1 MVGVGDRRQEARAAA
16 IGFRHHQAG
25 ALGALADEGEPA
37 AVGRPARAVGS
48 ARQRVAAPGLQVED
62 GDHRVGPAGR
72 VVVHHG
78 VGDPRAV
85 GRDLDVAHRAERE
98 QVFRRQ
104 SAGGLAAERRQRQR
118 RQQQRGKSSDHA
130 GEYSGGP
137 VTGRPVAAGPWR
149 AGRAARKPRG
159 TATPA
164 GAAAARGRGHWIQS
178 VGMGGV
184 GTEVVVVLVLLLA
197 NGVFAMSEISIV
209 AARKVRLQQ
218 RADDGDRMAKAA
230 LALANAPSQFLSTVQ
245 IGISLVGVLAGA
257 YGGATIAKSLQARL
271 EQIPSVAPY
280 AEGLALGLVV
290 AVITYLSL
298 IIGELVPKRIGLN
311 HPETIASW
319 VAIPMMGLARI
330 GAPLVALLTGSTNLV
345 LRIFGIKGQ
354 IDPHLTEDEIRAVIS
369 QGAESGALESE
380 EESLVQRV
388 FRVGDQRVGAIMTP
402 RLDIEWVDVNATD
415 DELREFLGGHSHGQF
430 VVCKASLD
438 NVLGTVR
445 AADLLTMAMKG
456 APINLKALVQEPLFV
471 PDSMGI
477 FKLLEALKAS
487 HRHMAI
493 VLDEFGAVEGLVTVT
508 DLLEAFV
515 GSLPTDRADERAIVA
530 RPDGSWLVDGATPID
545 DVVSD
550 LGLDELPED
559 EAGAYHTLGGFVM
572 ARLGRIP
579 RTADSFEWSGMRFEV
594 VDMDGR
600 RIDKVLVNR
609 LAPAEAAIGEVSD

>member
-1 MVGVGDRRQEARAAA
+1 
-16 IGFRHHQAG
+16 
-25 ALGALADEGEPA
+25 
-37 AVGRPARAVGS
+37 
-48 ARQRVAAPGLQVED
+48 
-62 GDHRVGPAGR
+62 
-72 VVVHHG
+72 
-78 VGDPRAV
+78 
-85 GRDLDVAHRAERE
+85 
-98 QVFRRQ
+98 
-104 SAGGLAAERRQRQR
+104 
-118 RQQQRGKSSDHA
+118 
-130 GEYSGGP
+130 
-137 VTGRPVAAGPWR
+137 
-149 AGRAARKPRG
+149 
-159 TATPA
+159 
-164 GAAAARGRGHWIQS
+164 
-178 VGMGGV
+178 MGGV
-184 GTEVVVVLVLLLA
+184 GTEIVVVLVLLLA
-197 NGVFAMSEISIV
+197 NGVFAMSEIAIV

-230 LALANAPSQFLSTVQ
+230 LALAIAPSQFLSTVQ

-257 YGGATIAKSLQARL
+257 YGGVTIAKSLQARL

-345 LRIFGIKGQ
+345 LRVFGIKGQ

-415 DELREFLGGHSHGQF
+415 DQLREFLGGHSHGQF
-430 VVCKASLD
+430 VVCKESLD

-456 APINLKALVQEPLFV
+456 APINLRSLVLEPLFV

-477 FKLLEALKAS
+477 FKLLEALKSS
-487 HRHMAI
+487 HRHMAV

-550 LGLDELPED
+550 LALDELPED

-579 RTADSFEWSGMRFEV
+579 RTADTFEWSGMRFEV

-600 RIDKVLVNR
+600 RIDKVLINR
-609 LAPAEAAIGEVSD
+609 LAPAEAAVGEVSD